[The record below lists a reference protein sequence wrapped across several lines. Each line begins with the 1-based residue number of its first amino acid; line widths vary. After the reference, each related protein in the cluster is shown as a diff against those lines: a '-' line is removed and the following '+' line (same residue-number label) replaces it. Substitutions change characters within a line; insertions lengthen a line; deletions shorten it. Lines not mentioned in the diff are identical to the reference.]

1 MSIDALIN
9 AWNTFFFQPVSVYP
23 VALFRIVFGFVLM
36 LDALYLCAD
45 ARLYLGPDG
54 YTEYRRYFRQM
65 RGQALSLFLY
75 FPGTM
80 TSVRIILGLH
90 VAAVSMLTL
99 GFLTPVSTVLAFL
112 TTRSLVNRG
121 QYMTN
126 GGDSVAKIMAFLLIF
141 TPCGQALSV
150 DARLFGPTAAADTG
164 DIMRPPW
171 AQRLMQIQLCV
182 IYFNTMYWKLK
193 GATWRNGTA
202 VYYACANKMY
212 RLLTFPSF
220 LLKTP
225 FVQTLTWGVLAL
237 ELALAPGLWIDET
250 RYWVMGAAVLMHL
263 AFMLFLNIHLFSFY
277 MIASLML
284 FLDPNAVKWLFS
296 LS

>member
-1 MSIDALIN
+1 MSIDTLIN

-23 VALFRIVFGFVLM
+23 IALFRIVFGSVLM
-36 LDALYLCAD
+36 LDALYLCAN
-45 ARLYLGPDG
+45 ARLYLGPNG
-54 YTEYRRYFRQM
+54 YTEYRRHFRQM
-65 RGQALSLFLY
+65 RGQVLSLFLY

-80 TSVRIILGLH
+80 TSVQIILGLH
-90 VAAVSMLTL
+90 LAAVSMLIL
-99 GFLTPVSTVLAFL
+99 GFLTPASTVLAYL

-121 QYMTN
+121 QQMTN

-150 DARLFGPTAAADTG
+150 DALLFGPADA
-164 DIMRPPW
+164 DDVMRAPW

-202 VYYACANKMY
+202 VYYACTNKMY
-212 RLLTFPSF
+212 RLFTFPSF
-220 LLKTP
+220 LLRTP
-225 FVQTLTWGVLAL
+225 FVQILTWGVLAL
-237 ELALAPGLWIDET
+237 ELALVPGLWIDET
-250 RYWVMGAAVLMHL
+250 RYWIMGAAVLMHL

-284 FLDPNAVKWLFS
+284 FLNPGAVKWLVS
-296 LS
+296 LG